1 VTPAGPEGLRVGRYF
16 VTTAIPYVNGKPHV
30 GHALE
35 LVETDVLAR
44 HRRQRGDEVHFQTG
58 TDDNALKNVQGAE
71 AEGITPQEYV
81 ERVAGRFLALRESLN
96 LSFDDFIKTSSDP
109 RHTPGVHQLWNACAE
124 QGDFYRKSYSG
135 LYCVGC
141 ETFYTGDEL
150 LGGRCPEHGTVPDLV
165 EENNWFFR
173 LSRYQEQLHQ
183 LIASDTLRI
192 EPASRKREVLSFID
206 TGLEDFSA
214 SRSMAR
220 ARGWGVPVPGDP
232 DQVIYVWFDALGNYI
247 TAPGYGTGEASFR
260 YWWEESDTRVHV
272 IGKGIIRFHAV
283 YWPAMLLSAGV
294 RLPDTIFVHEYLTA
308 GGQKISKSAGNAD
321 DPADI
326 ATQYGTEALRW
337 WMLRDVARAG
347 DTDYTAERLIA
358 RSNEDLANNLG
369 NLVNRTVSMVKRYRD
384 GFIPDG
390 SVENPA
396 ADMLRLARSD
406 AAARID
412 QSLADFDFRRAV
424 EAVTRIGDEGN
435 RYVEAVHPWDLAK
448 AERKDNAEPTAL
460 DTVLAELV
468 ATCRDIA
475 EHLQPFLP
483 TAADRITE
491 QCGNNGPRVAQ
502 PSPVFPRLE
511 NNPVGEQ
518 VHAVLTSDCGGST
531 EPPVDRIEPWS

>member
-1 VTPAGPEGLRVGRYF
+1 MGVKPAGPEGLRVGRYF
-16 VTTAIPYVNGKPHV
+16 VTTAIPYVNGRPHV

-44 HRRQRGDEVHFQTG
+44 HRRQRGDEVQFQTG
-58 TDDNALKNVQGAE
+58 TDDNALKNVQSAE

-81 ERVAGRFLALRESLN
+81 ERVADRFLALRESLN

-109 RHTPGVHQLWNACAE
+109 RHTPGVHHLWNACAE
-124 QGDFYRKSYSG
+124 RGDFYRKSYSG

-141 ETFYTGDEL
+141 ETFYAEDEL
-150 LGGRCPEHGTVPDLV
+150 VDGRCPEHGTVPDLV
-165 EENNWFFR
+165 AENNWFFR
-173 LSRYQEQLHQ
+173 LSRYQERLHD

-192 EPASRKREVLSFID
+192 EPASRKREVLSFIE

-247 TAPGYGTGEASFR
+247 TAPGYGTNEANFR
-260 YWWEESDTRVHV
+260 YWWNESDTRVHV

-283 YWPAMLLSAGV
+283 YWPAMLLSAGI

-326 ATQYGTEALRW
+326 ATQHGTDALRW

-347 DTDYTAERLIA
+347 DTDYTTERLIA

-369 NLVNRTVSMVKRYRD
+369 NLVNRTVSMVNRYRG
-384 GFIPDG
+384 GFIPAGAVD
-390 SVENPA
+390 NPA

-424 EAVTRIGDEGN
+424 EAVTHIGDEGN
-435 RYVEAVHPWDLAK
+435 RYVEAVRPWDLAK
-448 AERKDNAEPTAL
+448 AERKDNAESTAL

-483 TAADRITE
+483 AAADRIAE
-491 QCGNNGPRVAQ
+491 QCGNNGPQVAQ

-511 NNPVGEQ
+511 SPT
-518 VHAVLTSDCGGST
+518 A
-531 EPPVDRIEPWS
+531 